1 MEQEKKVEEPK
12 KKSILKIILLILGI
26 IIILLLCYM
35 FIWSHKWITLKEIP
49 IIYEDLPSNFNGL
62 KIIHFSDI
70 HYGKTTNEAEI
81 KQLVKKINEAK
92 PDIIVYTGDLL
103 NNGINLPEKSIDF
116 LKEQF
121 SKLTANL
128 KKYAIQGDND
138 YQNIETYQNIMT
150 NAGFQI
156 LNNEQDLI
164 FYKGSTPIQ
173 IAGISSIQ
181 AENIDEEKLWN
192 TEETIGYRI
201 LLAHEPQIIDKLNT
215 KPNLLLCGSTN
226 KIIYIP
232 YIEELF
238 KNENANYTRGK
249 YQKENTT
256 IIVSPG
262 IGTEKYPIRFGN
274 NPTIY
279 LYRLYNF
286 N

>member
-1 MEQEKKVEEPK
+1 M
-12 KKSILKIILLILGI
+12 LIL
-26 IIILLLCYM
+26 
-35 FIWSHKWITLKEIP
+35 IT
-49 IIYEDLPSNFNGL
+49 
-62 KIIHFSDI
+62 
-70 HYGKTTNEAEI
+70 
-81 KQLVKKINEAK
+81 KIN
-92 PDIIVYTGDLL
+92 
-103 NNGINLPEKSIDF
+103 F

-181 AENIDEEKLWN
+181 SENIDEEKLWN